1 MAEARKVA
9 DQTLRDNRDS
19 ARRKVAELVRDGL
32 PKTMAQRQVAEHWL
46 ARGYNKT
53 QVAGFLEVGL
63 RRLRQIMQED
73 VNPDGVGFRV
83 IQQAPVT
90 DIDPRFLPMLEFT
103 ATGFRL
109 FYEEFAGAELPEHC
123 QGWVAD
129 FVEHRNLMLH
139 VPPRHMKTTVFSIWI
154 PIWFLCG
161 AGKYD
166 GHERTG
172 RNEKII
178 ILSKTDQFARDQTYK
193 IANILETNTR
203 LISAFGQ
210 FKPAKQ
216 GEAAWRPGQGEL
228 MVIGSQL
235 EVGSGQFSVE
245 SRGMRQQILGREATL
260 VVVDDPTD
268 VQISKSEEQRK
279 TALEK
284 IRQEAM
290 SRLMPGGHAVIIGQ
304 RVHWKDIYGELQK
317 QRYERGPKLGE
328 RLWTVVNQPAIY
340 RWENEDPEHPEP
352 IVLWPDVWSFDELMI
367 QYERVGGYGTFECM
381 YQQNPLPESESY
393 VKPHWWE
400 GCQDLDRRA
409 YEGIRGEGRPYTRV
423 ISIDPGV
430 KHFHALTVADV
441 DPSGE
446 RFAASILEMK
456 NWKGGPRSILLELQ
470 RTIMQYRP
478 DYVVMERVSFTE
490 WLKEDPTYQQL
501 KEKARFIPHTT
512 GVNRGD
518 SERGVESL
526 AHEIEFGLVRFP
538 CADEIGRDMMQLF
551 RGEFED
557 FPYGEHDDVVMTLW
571 FLKWNWR
578 KFQNLDFLR
587 EQTPARR
594 AGGWRAD
601 LKKRMDAR
609 NRALGLR
616 RAS

>member
-1 MAEARKVA
+1 MAEAKQIA
-9 DQTLRDNRDS
+9 HSTLRETGDRCIS
-19 ARRKVAELVRDGL
+19 RAQERAGSTRVPAWL
-32 PKTMAQRQVAEHWL
+32 PEIERLTALGYNQRQIAE
-46 ARGYNKT
+46 A
-53 QVAGFLEVGL
+53 L
-63 RRLRQIMQED
+63 RIQTRRVRQIKQEAEA
-73 VNPDGVGFRV
+73 NAGT
-83 IQQAPVT
+83 VT
-90 DIDPRFLPMLEFT
+90 EQSPRFVVDEKYMPMIEFT
-103 ATGFRL
+103 AKGFRE
-109 FYEEFAGAELPEHC
+109 FYEHFSGEALPDHC
-123 QGWVAD
+123 YTWVAD
-129 FVEHRNLMLH
+129 FIEHRNLMLH
-139 VPPRHMKTTVFSIWI
+139 VPPRHMKTTIFSIWI

-161 AGKYD
+161 A
-166 GHERTG
+166 RTGNPGDG

-178 ILSKTDQFARDQTYK
+178 ILSKTDGFARDQTYK
-193 IANILETNTR
+193 IANILETNVE
-203 LISAFGQ
+203 LIHAFQ
-210 FKPAKQ
+210 PFKPQKQ
-216 GEAAWRPGQGEL
+216 GEIAWRPGHGEL
-228 MVIGSQL
+228 MVKGSQIQ
-235 EVGSGQFSVE
+235 VGSGQFSVE
-245 SRGMRQQILGREATL
+245 SRGMKQQILGREATL
-260 VVVDDPTD
+260 VVCDDPTD
-268 VQISKSEEQRK
+268 VQVSKSEEQRK
-279 TALEK
+279 TALDK

-304 RVHWKDIYGELQK
+304 RVHFKDIYGELHK

-328 RLWTVVNQPAIY
+328 RLWTVINQPAVY

-352 IVLWPDVWSFDELMI
+352 IVLWPELWDFDELMI

-393 VKPHWWE
+393 VKASWWE
-400 GCQDLDRRA
+400 GCMDKDRGA
-409 YEGIRGEGRPYTRV
+409 YQGIRGQGRPYTRV

-456 NWKGGPRSILLELQ
+456 NWKGGPRSILIELQ
-470 RTIMQYRP
+470 RTIMQYKP

-490 WLKEDPTYQQL
+490 WLKEDPTYKSLQL
-501 KEKARFIPHTT
+501 QARFIPHTT

-526 AHEIEFGLVRFP
+526 AHEIEFGLLRFP
-538 CADEIGRDMMQLF
+538 TADEQGREMMALF

-578 KFQNLDFLR
+578 RFQNMNFLQ
-587 EQTPARR
+587 EQTPRR